1 MSLDRYSGAPFDRL
15 FSAEQSRALDSL
27 AIERHGIA
35 GIVLMK
41 RAGEA
46 AWRALRRR
54 WPNARSITVVCGRGN
69 NAGDGYIVAGS
80 ALSQGFDVQV
90 IQLGPAD
97 ALRGDAARA
106 RDWAL
111 GCGLSIREV
120 DAENPMFDS
129 VGDVIVDA
137 LLGTGATGEVR
148 PGFARAIEAVA
159 RAGKPVL
166 AIDIPS
172 GLCADTG
179 RVLGCAVRADATVT
193 FIGMKRG
200 LTTGAAADYTGP
212 IELATLGVPD
222 DCYAAVGADAID
234 ALQWSNQRRSVP
246 ARTATAYKHQSGHV
260 LVVGGDSGMGGAVAM
275 AAEAALRVGAGLVSV
290 ATRPEHVAAILA
302 RRPEVMVK
310 GVTSADAIDA
320 LLARASVVAL
330 GPGLGRD
337 AWGHALFER
346 VMAADK
352 ACVIDADG
360 LHRLAT
366 HRPSKRSAALVVT
379 PHVAE
384 AASLLG
390 TTVADV
396 QRDRFAAA
404 DSLVARYAGDA
415 PFAAVLKGAGSV
427 VASPGLASGV
437 CLHGNPGMA
446 SAGMGDVLAGIV
458 AGIVA
463 QGVDVAAATRAGVC
477 LHSYAADRVA
487 AREGQRGLLATDLL
501 SELRAILNERER

>member
-1 MSLDRYSGAPFDRL
+1 VSLDRYSGAPFDRL
-15 FSAEQSRALDSL
+15 FSAEQSRALDRL

-54 WPNARSITVVCGRGN
+54 WPNARSISIVCGRGN

-80 ALSQGFDVQV
+80 ALAHGVEVQLV
-90 IQLGPAD
+90 QLGPAE

-111 GCGLSIREV
+111 GCGLSIGEV
-120 DAENPMFDS
+120 DNDAPTYEIA
-129 VGDVIVDA
+129 GDVVVDA
-137 LLGTGATGEVR
+137 LLGTGASGDVR
-148 PGFARAIEAVA
+148 PGFARAIETIAA
-159 RAGKPVL
+159 AGKPVL

-193 FIGMKRG
+193 FIAMKRG
-200 LTTGAAADYTGP
+200 LTTGSAADYAGS
-212 IELATLGVPD
+212 IELATLAVPA
-222 DCYAAVGADAID
+222 DCYNAIGADAID
-234 ALQWSNQRRSVP
+234 ALQWSNQRQALPVR
-246 ARTATAYKHQSGHV
+246 AATAYKHQSGHV
-260 LVVGGDSGMGGAVAM
+260 LVVGGDGGMGGAVAM
-275 AAEAALRVGAGLVSV
+275 AAEAAFRVGAGLVSV

-302 RRPEVMVK
+302 RRPEVMAK
-310 GVTSADAIDA
+310 GVTSADEIDA
-320 LLARASVVAL
+320 LLGRASVVAL
-330 GPGLGRD
+330 GPGLGRE

-360 LHRLAT
+360 LHRLAA
-366 HRPSKRSAALVVT
+366 HRPGRRSAALVVT

-390 TTVADV
+390 TGVAQV

-404 DSLVARYAGDA
+404 DALVARYADGA
-415 PFAAVLKGAGSV
+415 PFAAVLKGAGSI
-427 VASPGLASGV
+427 VASPGVAAGV

-446 SAGMGDVLAGIV
+446 SAGMGDVLTGIV
-458 AGIVA
+458 AGAMA
-463 QGVDVAAATRAGVC
+463 QGVDAVRATRVAVC
-477 LHSYAADRVA
+477 LHSFAADRVA
-487 AREGQRGLLATDLL
+487 ARDSQRGLLATDLL
-501 SELRAILNERER
+501 PEVRAILNERAH